1 MEILPLTKTLGAV
14 VNGINLRSLSD
25 DAFHEVEMALAR
37 HLVLYFPNQSF
48 DRFEL
53 RELAQRF
60 GPIFVHPIEKIQYA
74 DCPGVLEVKRE
85 PDLKKKNNIFG
96 GGGWHADFTWN
107 KTPGY
112 ASLLHGKIVP
122 SVGGDT
128 CFISSIAAFASLS
141 PKLQSILRDLNAI
154 HVYHDY
160 GGGVDVHFN
169 STHPVVRIHPI
180 TGAEGLFV
188 NAMFVT
194 QFEGMTV
201 EESRPI
207 LELLFKLLEDHRF
220 SCRFRW
226 SEGGLLVWD
235 NRFTVHYPIHD
246 NHDELRL
253 MIWASAL
260 EQQNDS

>member
-1 MEILPLTKTLGAV
+1 MEILPLTKTLGAT
-14 VNGINLRSLSD
+14 VNGINLHQLSD
-25 DAFHEVEMALAR
+25 DTFHEIEIALSR

-53 RELAQRF
+53 RDLARRF
-60 GPIFVHPIEKIQYA
+60 GPSFIHPIEKSQYP
-74 DCPGVLEVKRE
+74 DCPGVLEVKRDPNSSE
-85 PDLKKKNNIFG
+85 DKVFG
-96 GGGWHADFTWN
+96 GRSWHADFTWN

-112 ASLLHGKIVP
+112 ATLLHGKIVP

-128 CFISSIAAFASLS
+128 CFVSSIAAFASLS
-141 PKLQSILRDLNAI
+141 PTLQSILRDLRAI
-154 HVYHDY
+154 HIYHDY
-160 GGGVDVHFN
+160 SGDVDIHFS
-169 STHPVVRIHPI
+169 STHPVVRTHPI
-180 TGAEGLFV
+180 SGAEGLFV

-207 LELLFKLLEDHRF
+207 LDFLFKLLEDHRF

-226 SEGGLLVWD
+226 SEGGLLLWD

-253 MIWASAL
+253 MIWTSTL
-260 EQQNDS
+260 EKQ